1 VPEDNKM
8 AVRLV
13 QAEEANRA
21 EKQRLKER
29 VLQIDQLSAEAE
41 VCGLPYGVCIFR
53 SGLYYSVFKP
63 DYVVVFAMLRFD
75 G

>member
-41 VCGLPYGVCIFR
+41 VWGLLCGVSVFR
-53 SGLYYSVFKP
+53 SGLWDCVLSQTT
-63 DYVVVFAMLRFD
+63 
-75 G
+75 

>member
-41 VCGLPYGVCIFR
+41 VWGIPAHVYCIGLLCCVLNSSYARLFD
-53 SGLYYSVFKP
+53 SV
-63 DYVVVFAMLRFD
+63 MLRF
-75 G
+75 GQ

>member
-41 VCGLPYGVCIFR
+41 VCGAAVWCLYHSQWVVLQRVQARLRGRFR
-53 SGLYYSVFKP
+53 
-63 DYVVVFAMLRFD
+63 DAEI
-75 G
+75 

>member
-41 VCGLPYGVCIFR
+41 VRGLLCGVCVFR
-53 SGLYYSVFKP
+53 NGLWYCVLSHTT
-63 DYVVVFAMLRFD
+63 
-75 G
+75 

>member
-1 VPEDNKM
+1 VPENNKM

-41 VCGLPYGVCIFR
+41 VWGAAVWCGVCVFR
-53 SGLYYSVFKP
+53 NGLWYCVLSHTT
-63 DYVVVFAMLRFD
+63 
-75 G
+75 

>member
-41 VCGLPYGVCIFR
+41 VRGWLCGAC
-53 SGLYYSVFKP
+53 VFHR
-63 DYVVVFAMLRFD
+63 VALLRVELRLR
-75 G
+75 

>member
-41 VCGLPYGVCIFR
+41 VWALLCGVCVFR
-53 SGLYYSVFKP
+53 NGLWDCVLSQTT
-63 DYVVVFAMLRFD
+63 
-75 G
+75 